1 MVSPEEANTN
11 YCRLSELSMMF
22 VVRTLTFYYINC
34 TKLYEGNV
42 PSSVCVYVCVCVCAR
57 ARMHTCMS
65 ACVHVCVCVCVC
77 MHVCAHVCVLCDRCM
92 LDSHQ

>member
-11 YCRLSELSMMF
+11 YCRLSELSVMF

-42 PSSVCVYVCVCVCAR
+42 PSSVCVCACTHAHMHECVCVCL
-57 ARMHTCMS
+57 
-65 ACVHVCVCVCVC
+65 CVCVC